1 MVYEEKILNK
11 ISYMTYNFSIQQ
23 SLMDYNFSMTCMKN
37 RIQKI
42 QQKSLNAE
50 FNKQNRIWTN
60 WNNTLKKCLMLNLNP
75 RFQYICLHA
84 IQYACNNYERFDG
97 LFAISTISVVSL
109 HVRNLFKLSNPL
121 CARSKK
127 AKLY

>member
-11 ISYMTYNFSIQQ
+11 IHSWRTISQ
-23 SLMDYNFSMTCMKN
+23 SSKVWWITTLVWPVWKTEYKN
-37 RIQKI
+37 I
-42 QQKSLNAE
+42 QQKSLNVE

-97 LFAISTISVVSL
+97 LFAISMISHVSL
-109 HVRNLFKLSNPL
+109 RVRYLFKLSNPL

>member
-11 ISYMTYNFSIQQ
+11 ISYITNNFSIQQ

-60 WNNTLKKCLMLNLNP
+60 WNNTFKK
-75 RFQYICLHA
+75 
-84 IQYACNNYERFDG
+84 
-97 LFAISTISVVSL
+97 V
-109 HVRNLFKLSNPL
+109 
-121 CARSKK
+121 
-127 AKLY
+127 